1 MSLQPNYLRS
11 TLELQP
17 NQRAWNNAVRVESF
31 DTSSFYILFIFS
43 KVFFTTFLRATP
55 VY

>member
-1 MSLQPNYLRS
+1 MSLQPNYLLS

-17 NQRAWNNAVRVESF
+17 DKQAWNDVVRGESF
-31 DTSSFYILFIFS
+31 DTSGFYILFIFS

-55 VY
+55 VH